1 MAFTKVCVVEDVWQG
16 EMEAYQG
23 DGTEVL
29 LIHTMDGE
37 FHAVQAT
44 CPHQEV
50 DLAEGEL
57 EGNELTCCMHL
68 WQFDVTNGKGI
79 NPDHAELAKYPVKV
93 EGDDVLVDVAGI
105 EAKFAHA

>member
-1 MAFTKVCVVEDVWQG
+1 MAFTKVCTLDDVWQG
-16 EMEAYQG
+16 EMEAFEV

-29 LIHTMDGE
+29 LVHTLDGE
-37 FHAVQAT
+37 VHAVQAI

-50 DLAEGEL
+50 ELAEGEL
-57 EGNELTCCMHL
+57 EGKVLTCCMHL
-68 WQFDVTNGKGI
+68 WQFDVSSGKGL
-79 NPDHAELAKYPVKV
+79 NPTHAELAKFPVKV

>member
-1 MAFTKVCVVEDVWQG
+1 MAFTKVCGVDDVWQG
-16 EMEAYQG
+16 EMEAYQV
-23 DGTEVL
+23 DGTEIL

-37 FHAVQAT
+37 FHAVQAI

-50 DLAEGEL
+50 DLADGEL

-68 WQFDVTNGKGI
+68 WQFDVTSGRGI

-105 EAKFAHA
+105 KAKFAHA